1 MRLGDGEN
9 YSKDED
15 WDEANR
21 RKRVKTLAILGFILL
36 LILFSPALKGWL
48 GSLFRSK
55 FVRLENTQLVIP
67 KGWLV
72 SQEPKKIAAER
83 PCWTIF
89 CGLPSSA
96 SFVIEVSGLP
106 DEAWERAAR
115 RVIAQRSSGDLTVE
129 TFNGDS
135 GPFTCVHAV
144 PVTEYSLTTCL
155 DSRLGLRS
163 TFIGTPSMRPIY
175 LETLQSAHAMR

>member
-1 MRLGDGEN
+1 MRLGGEN
-9 YSKDED
+9 YSKGED
-15 WDEANR
+15 WNQVNR
-21 RKRVKTLAILGFILL
+21 RKRMRTLALLGFILL

-55 FVRLENTQLVIP
+55 FVRLENTQFVIP

-72 SQEPKKIAAER
+72 SQEPTKIAAWK

-89 CGLPSSA
+89 CGLHSSA

-106 DEAWERAAR
+106 DEAWEGVAR

-129 TFNGDS
+129 TSSGDS

-144 PVTEYSLTTCL
+144 PVNEYSLTTCL
-155 DSRLGLRS
+155 DSHLGLRS
-163 TFIGTPSMRPIY
+163 TFIGTPSMRQVY